1 MPERSL
7 IDLQQYRRAR
17 HTVTELNAEA
27 VRLRAELARLRRDL
41 AETLHNFH
49 ATRAAQLMEA
59 NENLLLAVL
68 QANQVAESAITDLD
82 ILTQISQRD
91 PLTGTPNRTLMQDRL
106 NQAISLAH
114 RHGTRVAVLFLDL
127 DNFKRINDTLG
138 HGVGDAVLRQVAH
151 CLQTVVRDSD
161 AVSRHGGDE
170 FLILLPEITQATDA
184 SMIATKILTALAQ
197 PTQIGDHTLRLGCC
211 VGIALYPDDGM
222 DATTLICRADTAM
235 YHAKQHGR
243 GQLAFYQ
250 HTPSSPMV
258 TPPPGT
264 AQPE

>member
-1 MPERSL
+1 MPEHSPV
-7 IDLQQYRRAR
+7 DLQQYHRAR

-82 ILTQISQRD
+82 TLTQISQRD
-91 PLTGTPNRTLMQDRL
+91 PLTGTPNRTLMLDRL

-127 DNFKRINDTLG
+127 DNFKQINDTLG
-138 HGVGDAVLRQVAH
+138 HGVGDAVLRRVAH
-151 CLQTVVRDSD
+151 CLQSVVRDSD

-170 FLILLPEITQATDA
+170 FLVLLPEITQAADA
-184 SMIATKILTALAQ
+184 AMIATKILAALAL
-197 PTQIGDHTLRLGCC
+197 PSRISGHTLCLGCSL
-211 VGIALYPDDGM
+211 GIAFYPDDGT
-222 DATTLICRADTAM
+222 DAATLICRADTAM
-235 YHAKQHGR
+235 YHAKRHGR
-243 GQLAFYQ
+243 GQLAFY
-250 HTPSSPMV
+250 HPPPEPPMADPPPETPS
-258 TPPPGT
+258 
-264 AQPE
+264 Q